1 MTYTSFFLKKSQRT
15 KGFSLIELMIT
26 IAIIGILSAIALP
39 MYGDYVTRSKIP
51 DATSGLAAKRMQME
65 QFFQDNRTYVNAPA
79 CASDTTSSKYFTFD
93 CAGTYGV
100 AGTGTVFTIEA
111 VGKNSMTG
119 FVYTIDQNNGKT
131 TTMISGAPSG
141 WTGNAACW
149 VTRKGGG
156 C

>member
-1 MTYTSFFLKKSQRT
+1 
-15 KGFSLIELMIT
+15 
-26 IAIIGILSAIALP
+26 
-39 MYGDYVTRSKIP
+39 
-51 DATSGLAAKRMQME
+51 MQME
-65 QFFQDNRTYVNAPA
+65 QFFQDNRTYANAPA
-79 CASDTTSSKYFTFD
+79 CASDASSKYFTFD

-100 AGTGTVFTIEA
+100 AGTATLFTIEA

-119 FVYTIDQNNGKT
+119 FVYTIDQNNTKT
-131 TTMISGAPSG
+131 TTMLSGVPSG

>member
-1 MTYTSFFLKKSQRT
+1 MTHTSFFLRNPLRR
-15 KGFSLIELMIT
+15 KGFTLIELMIT
-26 IAIIGILSAIALP
+26 VAIIGILSAIAIP
-39 MYGDYVTRSKIP
+39 MYSDYLTRSKIS
-51 DATSGLAAKRMQME
+51 DATSSLASKRMQME

-79 CASDTTSSKYFTFD
+79 CTSDASSKYFTFD

-100 AGTGTVFTIEA
+100 AGTDTVFTIEA
-111 VGKNSMTG
+111 VGKGSMTG
-119 FVYTIDQNNGKT
+119 FVYTIDQNNGKA